1 MMHWLYGIFLRV
13 FQSFIQGTSS
23 LLFAPFQEKRFVTE
37 ENLEDALKEITSD
50 EGRSKETMPC
60 SVSEFSAD
68 CVKAQFQVSMSIK
81 R

>member
-1 MMHWLYGIFLRV
+1 M
-13 FQSFIQGTSS
+13 
-23 LLFAPFQEKRFVTE
+23 TE